1 MADGNFLAE
10 QFREHRPRLRA
21 VAYRMLGSLSES
33 DDALQEAW
41 LRANSALERDPEQE
55 IRNYDA
61 WLITIVARVCLNMLR
76 TRTQRR
82 EDSLEVHIPDPVVCA
97 EDETNPETL
106 ALTADSVGLAMM
118 IVLDTLAPAE
128 RFAFVLHDMFAVP
141 FEEIAEVLEKTPAT
155 ARQLASRARRRV
167 EGRAPVP
174 DPDLATQ
181 RAAVDAFFAAARNGD
196 FEALVAVLHPD
207 VVLRADGGRLRARGG
222 VVLTGAETVASQ
234 AALARNLAPFVRPVL
249 VNGTPGAFATQ
260 NGVPLALLA
269 FTVVGGKVVEMA
281 IINDPVRLEE
291 IAKTLGEETTLA

>member
-1 MADGNFLAE
+1 MDGDFLAE

-41 LRANSALERDPEQE
+41 LRASAARTEEE
-55 IRNYDA
+55 IRSYDA

-97 EDETNPETL
+97 VDGTSAEDESNPETL

-141 FEEIAEVLEKTPAT
+141 FEEIAEVLEKTPAA

-181 RAAVDAFFAAARNGD
+181 RAAVDAFFAAARDGD

-207 VVLRADGGRLRARGG
+207 VVLRGDGGGRLRGG
-222 VVLTGAETVASQ
+222 ILLTGAETVASQ
-234 AALARNLAPFVRPVL
+234 AALARAMAPFVRPVL
-249 VNGTPGAFATQ
+249 VNGTAGAFATRD
-260 NGVPLALLA
+260 GAPFALLA
-269 FTVVGGKVVEMA
+269 FTVVDGKVAQMQV
-281 IINDPVRLEE
+281 INDPERLAE
-291 IAKTLGEETTLA
+291 IAKALG

>member
-1 MADGNFLAE
+1 MVDGDFLAE

-21 VAYRMLGSLSES
+21 VAYRMLGSLSEA

-41 LRANSALERDPEQE
+41 LRASAARTEEE

-61 WLITIVARVCLNMLR
+61 WLITIVARVCLNLLR

-141 FEEIAEVLEKTPAT
+141 FEEIAEVLEKTPAA

-181 RAAVDAFFAAARNGD
+181 RAAVDAFFAAARDGD
-196 FEALVAVLHPD
+196 FAALVAVLHPD
-207 VVLRADGGRLRARGG
+207 VVLHADGGGRLRGG
-222 VVLTGAETVASQ
+222 ILLTGAETVASQ
-234 AALARNLAPFVRPVL
+234 AALARAMAPFVRPVL
-249 VNGTPGAFATQ
+249 VNGTAGAFATRD
-260 NGVPLALLA
+260 GAPFALLA
-269 FTVVGGKVVEMA
+269 FTVVDGKVAQMQV
-281 IINDPVRLEE
+281 INDPERLAE
-291 IAKTLGEETTLA
+291 IAKALG